1 MLKLTSELYATLV
14 EAQELR
20 EIASLRNALN
30 AVAEAVL
37 LGTMVLKR
45 GVLNVM
51 ELGAFQSSDAGIA
64 RDSGCNVKF

>member
-1 MLKLTSELYATLV
+1 MLKLTSELYVTLV
-14 EAQELR
+14 EAQGLQ

-51 ELGAFQSSDAGIA
+51 ELGAFLSNDAGIA